1 MIAVKIEKVRKRRG
15 PLSGLVT
22 GAVEHILLSGDKVKL
37 ERYTAYRLLS
47 DILKKEFDCD
57 PESLALEFEEGGR
70 PYLHKDGVRSAIDFS
85 ISHSGELVLVAVS
98 DSVRVGADL
107 QKEVSAALG
116 ERLDKRFVLSA
127 SIVPHREKIS
137 LFTEDSPAAAA
148 KILKKTAQN
157 PEGLPTEG
165 SGEMLLRGSRD
176 GGIAS
181 HGVAS
186 CSGVAPCSG
195 AASLAVATPSSATCR
210 ELDKTELWATAEAL
224 LKLDGRGFSAYSSIG
239 EILSE
244 KRVGVACASFA
255 FGDINYAAAL
265 CVMPRAEG
273 YADKSVKDV

>member
-47 DILKKEFDCD
+47 DILKKDFSCD

-176 GGIAS
+176 GSIAS
-181 HGVAS
+181 R
-186 CSGVAPCSG
+186 GVAPCSG
-195 AASLAVATPSSATCR
+195 AASLDVAIATPSSATCR
-210 ELDKTELWATAEAL
+210 EL
-224 LKLDGRGFSAYSSIG
+224 GRRQR
-239 EILSE
+239 LS
-244 KRVGVACASFA
+244 
-255 FGDINYAAAL
+255 
-265 CVMPRAEG
+265 
-273 YADKSVKDV
+273 

>member
-47 DILKKEFDCD
+47 DILKKNFDCD

-165 SGEMLLRGSRD
+165 SGEMLLSGARD

-181 HGVAS
+181 Y
-186 CSGVAPCSG
+186 GVAPCSG
-195 AASLAVATPSSATCR
+195 AASPAVAIATPGSATCR

-224 LKLDGRGFSAYSSIG
+224 LKLDGRGFSAYSLLS

-244 KRVGVACASFA
+244 KSLGVACASFA
-255 FGDINYAAAL
+255 FGDRNYAAAL

-273 YADKSVKDV
+273 YIDKSVKDV

>member
-1 MIAVKIEKVRKRRG
+1 MIAVKVEKVRKRRG

-47 DILKKEFDCD
+47 DILKKDFSCD

-165 SGEMLLRGSRD
+165 SGEMLLSGACD

-181 HGVAS
+181 YGVAA
-186 CSGVAPCSG
+186 CSA

-224 LKLDGRGFSAYSSIG
+224 LKLDGRGFSAYSLLG

-244 KRVGVACASFA
+244 KSVGVACASFA
-255 FGDINYAAAL
+255 FGDRNYAAAL
-265 CVMPRAEG
+265 CVMHRAEG
-273 YADKSVKDV
+273 YVDKSVLDV

>member
-47 DILKKEFDCD
+47 NILKKEFDCD

-70 PYLHKDGVRSAIDFS
+70 PYLHKNGVRSAIDFS

-157 PEGLPTEG
+157 PEGLQTEG
-165 SGEMLLRGSRD
+165 SGEMLLSGARD
-176 GGIAS
+176 GGITS
-181 HGVAS
+181 H
-186 CSGVAPCSG
+186 GVAPCSG

-224 LKLDGRGFSAYSSIG
+224 LKLDGRGFSAYSLLG

-244 KRVGVACASFA
+244 KSVGVACTSFA
-255 FGDINYAAAL
+255 FGDRNYAAAL
-265 CVMPRAEG
+265 CVMPPAEG
-273 YADKSVKDV
+273 YIDKSAKDV